1 MEDSCWNRRPD
12 FVSSILNLAESS
24 KEINLRSQKTP
35 VQMGDVNCPFWLC
48 LLDSWEP
55 AEGQTFVNV
64 NLLMLKISY
73 CLWCSQT
80 CSLLSRLRVCGP
92 DKPNACFVF
101 RLPPGWLSWYMLTFS
116 WNMNKPLFKANVV
129 LGAGGGRQD
138 AVTLRAPLPLYP
150 ETKLNWHHFL
160 TQGPLNS
167 SGLNS
172 CGWPCYKPLQHHR
185 KGNKRNIFKNLCI

>member
-24 KEINLRSQKTP
+24 KEINMRRQKSP

-80 CSLLSRLRVCGP
+80 CSLLSWLRVCGP

-101 RLPPGWLSWYMLTFS
+101 RLPPGGLNWYMLTFS
-116 WNMNKPLFKANVV
+116 WKYEQPLFKVNVV
-129 LGAGGGRQD
+129 LGAGGEAGCSD
-138 AVTLRAPLPLYP
+138 
-150 ETKLNWHHFL
+150 
-160 TQGPLNS
+160 TQSPS
-167 SGLNS
+167 TSI
-172 CGWPCYKPLQHHR
+172 P
-185 KGNKRNIFKNLCI
+185 RNQT

>member
-24 KEINLRSQKTP
+24 KEINMRRQKSP

-80 CSLLSRLRVCGP
+80 CSLLSWLRVCGP

-101 RLPPGWLSWYMLTFS
+101 RLPPGGLNWYMLTFS
-116 WNMNKPLFKANVV
+116 WKYEQPLFKVNVV
-129 LGAGGGRQD
+129 LGAGGRQD

-160 TQGPLNS
+160 TQSPLNS

-172 CGWPCYKPLQHHR
+172 RGWPCYKSLQHYR
-185 KGNKRNIFKNLCI
+185 KGNERNIFKNLCV